1 MEVVRQGEG
10 WYNSASNDNG
20 TTTLI
25 YNAKLAEDS
34 LFEFCFYAAGN
45 DVGVVVPA
53 GWLQYGYQVYGSH
66 VFDQ

>member
-1 MEVVRQGEG
+1 MKQIDDQGSDN
-10 WYNSASNDNG
+10 YPSNG